1 MSKTKSNFEH
11 LSGMWKRTS
20 TNRVGKDGKPEVYYV
35 GSLREGIES
44 VTINSGDKIHLYE
57 STNPNKKGSPK
68 WFLKIMRADGTSEEV
83 EVPIE
88 A

>member
-1 MSKTKSNFEH
+1 MSKKKTNFEH
-11 LSGMWKRTS
+11 ITGLWKRTS
-20 TNRVGKDGKPEVYYV
+20 TTRVGKDGKPETYYT
-35 GSLREGIES
+35 GELRDGVES
-44 VTINSGDKIHLYE
+44 ITINKGDKIHLYE

-68 WFLKIMRADGTSEEV
+68 WFLKLVRADGTSEEV